1 MEVVNGG
8 IEEQTVCAYLSILTA
23 RPLFYPLRG
32 QDDMTDEPETGPIQR
47 IQCPS
52 RIWLFPL
59 ARPQNPRLP
68 QGYERFRRFQQA
80 LRRVLW
86 RDQAR

>member
-1 MEVVNGG
+1 MEVVSGG
-8 IEEQTVCAYLSILTA
+8 IEEQTVCPPSRHSSCLSTL
-23 RPLFYPLRG
+23 YPLTE
-32 QDDMTDEPETGPIQR
+32 QDDMTDKPETSPIQR
-47 IQCPS
+47 IQRPG

-59 ARPQNPRLP
+59 SRPQNPRLS